1 MAQTKVRKAWEARI
15 RAYQASG
22 QSASV
27 WCAEHQVTKRQL
39 YVWMNKLQDSTTKD
53 PSKIPWVKVQM
64 DKKAETVK
72 SMLLVRVGSTTIE
85 VEPGYNPALL
95 TDVIRTLQT
104 LC

>member
-15 RAYQASG
+15 RAYRASG

-39 YVWMNKLQDSTTKD
+39 HVWMNKLQDSTTKD
-53 PSKIPWVKVQM
+53 SSNIPWVKVQM

>member
-15 RAYQASG
+15 RAYHASG

-39 YVWMNKLQDSTTKD
+39 HVWINKLQVSTTKD
-53 PSKIPWVKVQM
+53 PSKFPWVKVQM
-64 DKKAETVK
+64 DKEAETTK
-72 SMLLVRVGSTTIE
+72 SMLLVRVGSTAIE
-85 VEPGYNPALL
+85 VQPGYNPALL